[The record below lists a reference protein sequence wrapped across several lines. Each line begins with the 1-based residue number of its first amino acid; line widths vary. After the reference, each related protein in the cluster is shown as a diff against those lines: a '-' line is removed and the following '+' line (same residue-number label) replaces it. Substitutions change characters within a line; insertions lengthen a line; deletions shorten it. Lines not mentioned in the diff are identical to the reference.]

1 MKSLFIVLMAVISL
15 SAATESG
22 KIAFVKGE
30 VSLIRDNRVAPAQA
44 GEVLEVGDVI
54 KTGPDGRAKLLFLDE
69 TVMVVGKSTVFK
81 TESYAFDKRAGK
93 YDAQFKVAEGFFKT
107 ITGQIGKVAKE
118 KFALKTKTATMGI
131 RGTIFGGEVAED
143 YENIYCLK
151 GAITVESGGQ
161 TKVVESGFMTSIK
174 GGGTPSEPKKITPA
188 EHLKFNQETS
198 TLSFGQCKVK

>member
-1 MKSLFIVLMAVISL
+1 MKSLMMVLIAVAGL
-15 SAATESG
+15 WAAAGSG
-22 KIAFVKGE
+22 KVAFIKGE

-44 GEVLEVGDVI
+44 GEALLVGDVI
-54 KTGPDGRAKLLFLDE
+54 KTGPDGRAKLLFADE
-69 TVMVVGKSTVFK
+69 TVMVIGKSTVFK
-81 TESYAFDKRAGK
+81 TESYIYDKKNGK
-93 YDAQFKVAEGFFKT
+93 YDAKFKVAEGFFKT

-131 RGTIFGGEVAED
+131 RGTIFGGEVAENF
-143 YENIYCLK
+143 ENIYCLK
-151 GAITVESGGQ
+151 GAITVESAGQ
-161 TKVVESGFMTSIK
+161 TKVVESGYMTSIK